1 MDENAHHENN
11 LHIMRNTS
19 FPKIPT
25 EFTGFYKK
33 KKNAFE
39 LLSTYSEQEGLP
51 VHGILHFGD
60 TRYGN

>member
-11 LHIMRNTS
+11 LYIMRNTS

-33 KKNAFE
+33 TNAFE
-39 LLSTYSEQEGLP
+39 LLSTHSEQEGSPLY
-51 VHGILHFGD
+51 GILHFGG